1 MELAE
6 ALVRRD
12 AVVHPCPQGLHIDLA
27 ARDDERHSNLA
38 ARRVGAGHDRGI
50 GDRGM
55 LDERR

>member
-1 MELAE
+1 LCGATRSFTH
-6 ALVRRD
+6 A
-12 AVVHPCPQGLHIDLA
+12 PQGLHIDLA